1 MVTGINELVAKDMAG
16 FNAAIKAAIESAA
29 KNATEPGVAIAAAME
44 AMAKAEDERVAKE
57 KSERTARVEKNKAA
71 VDALRVALTAA
82 VESMW
87 TAQLAT
93 LFDAT
98 DAAVISRATVY
109 IQRDET
115 GKVGKPSVV
124 INEIGAKR
132 VGGNGATRS
141 GGTMTTKNVAS
152 GLVTEHKNASAAKA
166 AVLKIDTPLS
176 RADITTRINKS
187 GTDLVIDQ
195 PAS

>member
-1 MVTGINELVAKDMAG
+1 MD
-16 FNAAIKAAIESAA
+16 
-29 KNATEPGVAIAAAME
+29 
-44 AMAKAEDERVAKE
+44 AMAKAEDARVEKE
-57 KSERTARVEKNKAA
+57 KSERTAKIEKNKAA
-71 VDALRVALTAA
+71 VDALRTALSAA

-87 TAQLAT
+87 SPQLSA

-98 DAAVISRATVY
+98 DASVINRAVVY
-109 IQRDET
+109 IQRDEN
-115 GKVGKPSVV
+115 GVVGKPSVV

-132 VGGNGATRS
+132 VSGNGAVRS

-152 GLVTEHKNASAAKA
+152 GVVTEHKNASAAKA

-187 GTDLVIDQ
+187 GTDTVVET